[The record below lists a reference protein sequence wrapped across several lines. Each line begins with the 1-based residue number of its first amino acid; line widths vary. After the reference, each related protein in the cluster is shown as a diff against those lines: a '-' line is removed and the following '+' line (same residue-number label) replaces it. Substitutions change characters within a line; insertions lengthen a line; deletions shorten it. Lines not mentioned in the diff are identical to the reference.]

1 MKTIKLIALI
11 IIMNSIVAN
20 RITFYALGQSS
31 FIKHYETKEA
41 LESDANKIIKDFE
54 HFIKESG
61 YNLPAIPQIK
71 IQTEP
76 SLIKLDRANNTII
89 VPYWG
94 DLANDQIEIF
104 KSWRG
109 ENAEEFFILMFNWFF
124 IPHELGHYI
133 NPMIHD
139 LNPYQCELEANEVAI
154 TFLKSNSAN
163 LEKLDFVKQ
172 SLKEILLILPKI
184 DFVNMTEAEYFNAN
198 YKNLG
203 SNPNVYGYFQLEF
216 ILDILNN
223 PRDINIK
230 MYFDKETK

>member
-1 MKTIKLIALI
+1 MKTLFFSFFCFTFLF
-11 IIMNSIVAN
+11 
-20 RITFYALGQSS
+20 TFYASGQSS

-41 LESDANKIIKDFE
+41 LESDANKIIADFE
-54 HFIKESG
+54 FFIKELG
-61 YNLPAIPQIK
+61 YNLPSIPKVK

-76 SLIKLDRANNTII
+76 ALIRLDRPNNTLI

-133 NPMIHD
+133 NPMIYD

-154 TFLKSNSAN
+154 AFIKSDSAN
-163 LEKLDFVKQ
+163 LEKLDFIKE
-172 SLKEILLILPKI
+172 SLKQILEILPKI
-184 DFVNMTEAEYFNAN
+184 DFGDMSETEYFNAN
-198 YKNLG
+198 YQKIGN
-203 SNPNVYGYFQLEF
+203 NPNEYGYFQF
-216 ILDILNN
+216 KFFLDILNN
-223 PRDINIK
+223 PGDVNIK
-230 MYFDKETK
+230 LYFEK